1 MDELQIVSRL
11 EDLAFDASYN
21 EIIGNLLLCREHRP
35 ENKKLEMVTYSSF
48 LSRIPFIISQN
59 MIQLIRNQ
67 LGQNLLGLM
76 GEKIRYIYQVLIH
89 IFILVFIQYILSGE
103 NMLRNFMKI

>member
-21 EIIGNLLLCREHRP
+21 EIIGNLLYLCREHRP

-48 LSRIPFIISQN
+48 LSRIPFITSQN

-89 IFILVFIQYILSGE
+89 IFIIGIHSLLFQG
-103 NMLRNFMKI
+103 KIC